1 MDKSE
6 EQQPSLTESSCF
18 KWRVLL
24 SATALKL
31 LLLPAYRSTD
41 FEVHRNWMAITS
53 SLPLEEWY
61 TDATSEWT
69 LDYPP
74 LFAWFEWLLAQAAR
88 LVAPAM
94 LEVSLL
100 DAFHCRGTAAAP
112 LVLPAPAICC
122 FPFSTLARMP
132 LIMIC
137 AAGEQS
143 ELCRR
148 RGSVLSG
155 RLRSSSAQA
164 GLLHQAASTCT
175 QAHSHPI

>member
-1 MDKSE
+1 MVTVTTSPAGIAPEQHLPALDKTV
-6 EQQPSLTESSCF
+6 EQQPSLTEPSSF

-24 SATALKL
+24 CVTALKL
-31 LLLPAYRSTD
+31 LLMPAYRSTD

-88 LVAPAM
+88 LVDPAM
-94 LEVSLL
+94 LEVTLPA
-100 DAFHCRGTAAAP
+100 AFHSPGTALGP
-112 LVLPAPAICC
+112 LVSPASAICS
-122 FPFSTLARMP
+122 FPFQVLTRMP
-132 LIMIC
+132 LIMMY

-143 ELCRR
+143 EVCQR
-148 RGSVLSG
+148 
-155 RLRSSSAQA
+155 
-164 GLLHQAASTCT
+164 
-175 QAHSHPI
+175 